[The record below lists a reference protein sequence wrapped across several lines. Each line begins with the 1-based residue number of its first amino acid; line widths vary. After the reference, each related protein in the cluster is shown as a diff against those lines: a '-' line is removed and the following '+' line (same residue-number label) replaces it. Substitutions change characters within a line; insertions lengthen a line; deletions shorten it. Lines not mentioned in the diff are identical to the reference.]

1 MPSSLTGKPLSMQQ
15 GDTALETRSSNMPL
29 WTPSEETKQQANVT
43 HYMHWLAR
51 EKGLHFLNREELW
64 QWSVDHLEDFW
75 ASIWE
80 YFQIKASVPSSTVL
94 VERTMPGAQWFPG
107 AKLNYA
113 EHVFRNASPERPA
126 LLFRSERHDLVEI
139 SWAELSRKVASIAQ
153 SLRAMGVRPGDR
165 VVAYMGNIPETLM
178 AFLACASI
186 GATWSSCAP
195 DFGFNS
201 VVDRFQQIEPTVL
214 FAVDGYQYN
223 GKPLD
228 RRQIIADLQVALP
241 SVQ

>member
-1 MPSSLTGKPLSMQQ
+1 M
-15 GDTALETRSSNMPL
+15 
-29 WTPSEETKQQANVT
+29 KQQANVT
-43 HYMHWLAR
+43 QYMQWLAH
-51 EKGLHFLNREELW
+51 EKGLHFTNREALW

-75 ASIWE
+75 ASIWQ
-80 YFQIKASVPSSTVL
+80 YFQVMASTPYSTVL
-94 VERTMPGAQWFPG
+94 ADRSMPGAQWFPG

-113 EHVFRNASPERPA
+113 EHVFRNASPDRPA
-126 LLFRSERHDLVEI
+126 LLFRSERHHLVTI
-139 SWAELSRKVASIAQ
+139 SWAELSRKVASIAH
-153 SLRAMGVRPGDR
+153 SLRSMGVQPGDR

-201 VVDRFQQIEPTVL
+201 VVDRFKLIEPTIL

-223 GKPLD
+223 GKPFD
-228 RRQIIADLQVALP
+228 RRQMVADLQAALP
-241 SVQ
+241 TIQKTILL